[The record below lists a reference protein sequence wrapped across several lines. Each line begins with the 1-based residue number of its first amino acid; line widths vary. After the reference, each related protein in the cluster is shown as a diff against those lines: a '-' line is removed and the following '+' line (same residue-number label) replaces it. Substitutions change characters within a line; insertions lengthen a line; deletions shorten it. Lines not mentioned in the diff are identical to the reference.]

1 VHNIFAP
8 SGDGPHGMP
17 RKVAG
22 MNFSATMEEEI
33 SANPLD
39 LVEQL
44 VIANDWPF
52 DRRNDDEMAV
62 EAPGRWC
69 DYSLYFAW
77 REDIGALHFS
87 CAMDMKVQ
95 PVKKPQLYELLANV
109 NERLWLGHFGLWA
122 EEGVPMFR
130 HAVLLRGLGSA
141 SMEQI
146 EDLVDIALNE
156 CERFYPAFQ
165 FVLWGGKTAQ
175 DAVAAALLDTVG
187 EA

>member
-1 VHNIFAP
+1 
-8 SGDGPHGMP
+8 MP
-17 RKVAG
+17 VSQTTQEDA
-22 MNFSATMEEEI
+22 A
-33 SANPLD
+33 ANPLD
-39 LVEQL
+39 LVEQF
-44 VIANDWPF
+44 VSANDWPF

-62 EAPGRWC
+62 EVPGRWC

-77 REDIGALHFS
+77 REDIGALHFT

-95 PVKKPQLYELLANV
+95 NSKRSHLHELLASV

-130 HAVLLRGLGSA
+130 HAILLRGLMGA

-146 EDLVDIALNE
+146 EDLVDIAVSE

-165 FVLWGGKTAQ
+165 FVLWGGKTPA
-175 DAVAAALLDTVG
+175 DAISAALLDTVG